1 MAETIEI
8 KVKATDQASS
18 TFRNISGEVK
28 GLGALLKTQLAGD
41 IAAGMTRAFDSIS
54 KSVKGL
60 IVETEAYTDQ
70 VRELSTLTGGTLE
83 DSSRLLNV
91 TDDLFI
97 SYSSLTTGLEAAVR
111 KGIDPSV
118 KSIAKL
124 SDQYLKLEPGLARSK
139 FLMDT
144 FGRSGMDMARV
155 MEMGGQA
162 IMEQS
167 AAVDE
172 NLIVSQKSLQT
183 QIEMKQATDEWND
196 ALLSVKMAF
205 VQDLLPTLTEFMTT
219 AKETVIPV
227 LKGVLDAFNSLPD
240 GAKQGVVGFGIIA
253 GGLMSIVG
261 PAGQAF
267 FAISQIANLLGIGG
281 AAGGTA
287 AAAGGAAAGGG
298 GLFASLAAGAT
309 ALGAALV
316 EVVLPLA
323 AIAAGLLFIKDNA
336 EAAFDNLGALI
347 GLAGYKMGLISDQQM
362 VSSIGAYNQRKEER
376 ASRQGALSLEQLWT
390 PQGGGGNTTIVYSPA
405 LSTASA
411 DELTNKLLPII
422 QMAQR
427 KAR

>member
-28 GLGALLKTQLAGD
+28 SLGSLLKTQLAGD
-41 IAAGMTRAFDSIS
+41 IAAGMTRAFGSIS

-60 IVETEAYTDQ
+60 IDETEAYTDQ
-70 VRELSTLTGGTLE
+70 VRELSTLTGGTLD
-83 DSSRLLNV
+83 DSSRLLNI
-91 TDDLFI
+91 TDDLYI
-97 SYSSLTTGLEAAVR
+97 SYGSLTSGLEAAVR

-155 MEMGGQA
+155 MELGGQA
-162 IMEQS
+162 IMEN
-167 AAVDE
+167 AAAIDQNLIATEESKRIVDE
-172 NLIVSQKSLQT
+172 NK
-183 QIEMKQATDEWND
+183 KATDDWND
-196 ALLSVKMAF
+196 SILAVKMGFAKE
-205 VQDLLPTLTEFMTT
+205 LMPTMTEFLKL
-219 AKETVIPV
+219 AKETVIPI
-227 LKGVLDAFNSLPD
+227 LNGILDVFKALPP

-267 FAISQIANLLGIGG
+267 FALSQIANLMGIGG

-362 VSSIGAYNQRKEER
+362 VANIGAYNQRKEER

>member
-8 KVKATDQASS
+8 KVKAVDQASS

-41 IAAGMTRAFDSIS
+41 IAAGMTRAFGSIS

-60 IVETEAYTDQ
+60 IDETEAYTDQ

-97 SYSSLTTGLEAAVR
+97 SYGSLTTGLEAAVR

-155 MEMGGQA
+155 MELGGQA

-205 VQDLLPTLTEFMTT
+205 VQDLLPTLTDFMMT

-227 LKGVLDAFNSLPD
+227 LKGLLDAFNSLPD
-240 GAKQGVVGFGIIA
+240 GAKQGVVGFGVIA

-261 PAGQAF
+261 PAAQAF
-267 FAISQIANLLGIGG
+267 FALSQVANLLGIGG

-298 GLFASLAAGAT
+298 GIFASLAAGAT
-309 ALGAALV
+309 ALGTALTTI
-316 EVVLPLA
+316 VLPIA
-323 AIAAGLLFIKDNA
+323 AIAAGLLFIADNA

-347 GLAGYKMGLISDQQM
+347 GLAGYKMGLVSDQQM
-362 VSSIGAYNQRKEER
+362 VANIGAYNQRKEDR
-376 ASRQGALSLEQLWT
+376 ASRMGALSLEQFWT
-390 PQGGGGNTTIVYSPA
+390 PKGGGGNTTVVYSPT
-405 LSTASA
+405 LSTASE
-411 DELTNKLLPII
+411 DELLTKLMPVILR
-422 QMAQR
+422 AQR
-427 KAR
+427 GMR